1 MLGPT
6 LTLSCLADDNLL
18 ETTPRVKPSF
28 SVKALRAGACPGAHG
43 RGGILASMYA
53 PFFGLQH
60 PPFSIAPDPRYLFM
74 SERHR
79 EALAHLLYGLDAG
92 GGFVLLTG
100 EVGAGKTTV
109 CRCFLEQIPEHCNVA
124 YIFNPKLTVGELL
137 RSICDEF
144 GVPHKPNVPGVETVK
159 DYIDPLNA
167 SLLAAHA
174 AGRNTVLIID
184 EAQNL
189 EADVLEQLRLLT
201 NLETNERKLLQIIL
215 IGQPELRT
223 MVARPSL
230 EQLAQ
235 RVIARFHLDA
245 LSPQETQQYI
255 AHRLAVAGRRGPVP
269 FSRRALRR
277 VHVLSRGIPRRINLL
292 CDRALL
298 GAYAAGQHAVSK
310 AVIERA
316 AREVFGTQPPTRA
329 ARDAGLP
336 WPRWAVGGVGLVA
349 GAAMV
354 VAAGWALGVRPA
366 LKAPGAAQAGGAS
379 VQTKPPQAKAPV
391 TAPAVSTT
399 PVTAAAASAGAS
411 APGKSTPSAP
421 IAPSTAL
428 AASDAP
434 SATAPGPASG
444 LQQFL
449 QAQSPVDASAW
460 QALALAW
467 GVALPEGADACATL
481 ARDGLRC
488 YRNRRAG
495 LNLIRQ
501 IDRPTLLMLSPS
513 SEGEATVPA
522 MLRSLDDDVATL
534 QSGGRTLHVPLADL
548 AQVWRG
554 DMVTLWR
561 VPPGMPEKGEITDST
576 AGLAWLDARLA
587 SKAAGGAG
595 PSARPVT
602 PALRQARIHRFQLA
616 QGVTPDGRAG
626 PLTLM
631 LLNRATGVKEPRLRN
646 GA

>member
-1 MLGPT
+1 
-6 LTLSCLADDNLL
+6 
-18 ETTPRVKPSF
+18 
-28 SVKALRAGACPGAHG
+28 
-43 RGGILASMYA
+43 MYA

-255 AHRLAVAGRRGPVP
+255 AHRLAVAGLRGPVP

-310 AVIERA
+310 AIIERA

-329 ARDAGLP
+329 ARGTRSPL
-336 WPRWAVGGVGLVA
+336 PRWAVAGMGLVA

-354 VAAGWALGVRPA
+354 AAAGWAVGVRPA
-366 LKAPGAAQAGGAS
+366 LKAPGAAQAVGAGVAGPLS
-379 VQTKPPQAKAPV
+379 TASSAQAKLPQPK
-391 TAPAVSTT
+391 APAPAQAASSTLAT
-399 PVTAAAASAGAS
+399 PVAASATAS
-411 APGKSTPSAP
+411 APGQPASTAR
-421 IAPSTAL
+421 STAL
-428 AASDAP
+428 TASDAP
-434 SATAPGPASG
+434 ATAATAVLGPASG

-449 QAQSPVDASAW
+449 QAQSPGDASAW

-513 SEGEATVPA
+513 SEGDATVPA
-522 MLRSLDDDVATL
+522 VLRGLDEDVATL
-534 QSGGRTLHVPLADL
+534 QSGGRTLHVPVADL

-561 VPPGMPEKGEITDST
+561 APPGMPDKGEITDGA
-576 AGLAWLDARLA
+576 AGAAWLDARLA

>member
-1 MLGPT
+1 
-6 LTLSCLADDNLL
+6 
-18 ETTPRVKPSF
+18 
-28 SVKALRAGACPGAHG
+28 
-43 RGGILASMYA
+43 MYA

-109 CRCFLEQIPEHCNVA
+109 CRCFLEQIPENCNVA

-144 GVPHKPNVPGVETVK
+144 GVPHKPAVPGLETIK
-159 DYIDPLNA
+159 DCIDPLNA

-174 AGRNTVLIID
+174 SGRNNVLIID

-201 NLETNERKLLQIIL
+201 NLETSERKLLQIIL
-215 IGQPELRT
+215 IGQPELRS

-245 LSPQETQQYI
+245 LSAQETQQYI
-255 AHRLAVAGRRGPVP
+255 AHRLAVAGLRGPVP

-277 VHVLSRGIPRRINLL
+277 VHALSRGIPRRINLL

-298 GAYAAGQHAVSK
+298 GAYAAGTREVST
-310 AVIERA
+310 AIVERA
-316 AREVFGTQPPTRA
+316 AREVFGAPVPAAAAATRPGKG
-329 ARDAGLP
+329 RL
-336 WPRWAVGGVGLVA
+336 PRWAVAGAGVVA
-349 GAAMV
+349 GAAI
-354 VAAGWALGVRPA
+354 VAATGWALGVRPSKVPSAAVKAGSPVQAAPPPAA
-366 LKAPGAAQAGGAS
+366 LSPVARPPVVAASAAAVAS
-379 VQTKPPQAKAPV
+379 AATA
-391 TAPAVSTT
+391 APAV
-399 PVTAAAASAGAS
+399 PAPAAASTATGVP
-411 APGKSTPSAP
+411 APV
-421 IAPSTAL
+421 
-428 AASDAP
+428 
-434 SATAPGPASG
+434 SG

-449 QAQSPVDASAW
+449 MAQQSSDAAAW
-460 QALALAW
+460 QALASAW
-467 GVALPEGADACATL
+467 GAKVAEGADACATL
-481 ARDGLRC
+481 PRDGLRC

-501 IDRPTLLMLSPS
+501 IDRPVLLTLFPS
-513 SEGEATVPA
+513 EEGDNAVSA
-522 MLRSLDDDVATL
+522 VLRGLDDDMATL
-534 QSGGRTLHVPLADL
+534 ESGGRTLHVPLADL

-554 DMVTLWR
+554 DMATLWR
-561 VPPGMPEKGEITDST
+561 APPGMPDKGEITESP
-576 AGLAWLDARLA
+576 AGAAWLDARLA
-587 SKAAGGAG
+587 SKAAGGSG
-595 PSARPVT
+595 PSSRPVT
-602 PALRQARIHRFQLA
+602 PALRQSRIHRFQLA

-631 LLNRATGVKEPRLRN
+631 LLNRAAGVKEPRLRT